1 MNNYLIGEKLIHSY
15 SKKIHN
21 LFNDKDYFLMP
32 LNEHEFD
39 EFMKNKNFL
48 GLNVTIPYKE
58 KVLKYIDEFDEISN
72 KTKVVNTIINNNGV
86 LKGYNTDYY
95 GFLNMCKNNNISF
108 KNKKALILGSGG
120 TSKTIKTCLIDEGI
134 KEVYIVSRTK
144 GKDKITYLEA
154 ENKFD
159 VDYIINTT
167 PCGMY
172 PHIDDKLLINLD
184 KFTSLKY
191 CIDVIYNPFR
201 TNFLLEAKK
210 RGIKILSG
218 LEMLVKQ
225 AYYSHKL
232 FYPKRKSVNS
242 RSVYRQIMLENLNL
256 VLIGLPA
263 TGKTTISSKL
273 ASCLNLEHID
283 TDAEIEK
290 NIHMSI
296 KEFFNL
302 YGEDKFREIEHDVIN
317 EVFKNKGKVISL
329 GGGSLI
335 LEKNRNIIM
344 RNSIIIFLNRDLSFI
359 KENKRAYIDRPLLVD
374 ENSIN
379 KLYQE
384 RISTYKQ
391 CSDIEID
398 TNSTI
403 LNTINE
409 ILTKL
414 M

>member
-1 MNNYLIGEKLIHSY
+1 MNNYLIGEKLNHSY

-32 LNEHEFD
+32 LNENEFD

-72 KTKVVNTIINNNGV
+72 KTKVVNTIINDNGI

-120 TSKTIKTCLIDEGI
+120 TSKTIKTCLIVEGI

-184 KFTSLKY
+184 KFTSLKC

-218 LEMLVKQ
+218 LEMLVEQ

-232 FYPKRKSVNS
+232 FYPKRKLVNS

-283 TDAEIEK
+283 TDEEIEK
-290 NIHMSI
+290 NIGMSI

-302 YGEDKFREIEHDVIN
+302 YGENKFREIEHNVIQ

-391 CSDIEID
+391 CLDIEID

>member
-1 MNNYLIGEKLIHSY
+1 
-15 SKKIHN
+15 
-21 LFNDKDYFLMP
+21 
-32 LNEHEFD
+32 
-39 EFMKNKNFL
+39 
-48 GLNVTIPYKE
+48 
-58 KVLKYIDEFDEISN
+58 
-72 KTKVVNTIINNNGV
+72 
-86 LKGYNTDYY
+86 
-95 GFLNMCKNNNISF
+95 
-108 KNKKALILGSGG
+108 
-120 TSKTIKTCLIDEGI
+120 
-134 KEVYIVSRTK
+134 
-144 GKDKITYLEA
+144 
-154 ENKFD
+154 
-159 VDYIINTT
+159 
-167 PCGMY
+167 MY
-172 PHIDDKLLINLD
+172 PHIDDELLINLD
-184 KFTSLKY
+184 KFTSLKC

-218 LEMLVKQ
+218 LEMLVEQ

-232 FYPKRKSVNS
+232 FYPKRKLVNS

-283 TDAEIEK
+283 TDEEIEK

-302 YGEDKFREIEHDVIN
+302 YGENKFREIEHNVIT

-344 RNSIIIFLNRDLSFI
+344 RNSIVIFLNRDLSFI

-374 ENSIN
+374 EN
-379 KLYQE
+379 
-384 RISTYKQ
+384 
-391 CSDIEID
+391 
-398 TNSTI
+398 
-403 LNTINE
+403 
-409 ILTKL
+409 
-414 M
+414 

>member
-1 MNNYLIGEKLIHSY
+1 MNNYLIGEKLNHSY

-21 LFNDKDYFLMP
+21 LFNDQDYFLMP
-32 LNEHEFD
+32 LNEKEFED
-39 EFMKNKNFL
+39 FMINKNFL
-48 GLNVTIPYKE
+48 GLNITIPYKE
-58 KVLKYIDEFDEISN
+58 KVLKYIDVFDEISN
-72 KTKVVNTIINNNGV
+72 KTKVVNTVINDNGI

-120 TSKTIKTCLIDEGI
+120 TSKTVKACLIDEGI
-134 KEVYIVSRTK
+134 KEVYIVSRNK

-154 ENKFD
+154 EKKFD

-172 PHIDDKLLINLD
+172 PHIDDELLINLD
-184 KFTSLKY
+184 KFTSLKC

-210 RGIKILSG
+210 RKIKVLSG
-218 LEMLVKQ
+218 LEMLVEQ

-232 FYPKRKSVNS
+232 FYPKKKLVNS
-242 RSVYRQIMLENLNL
+242 RSVYRKIMLENLNL

-273 ASCLNLEHID
+273 ANCLHLEHID
-283 TDAEIEK
+283 TDQEIEK
-290 NIHMSI
+290 IIGMSI

-302 YGEDKFREIEHDVIN
+302 YGENKFREIEHNVIQ

-344 RNSIIIFLNRDLSFI
+344 RNSIVIFLNRDLSFI
-359 KENKRAYIDRPLLVD
+359 KENKKAYIDRPLLVD

-391 CSDIEID
+391 CLDIGID

>member
-1 MNNYLIGEKLIHSY
+1 MNNYLIGEKLNHSY

-32 LNEHEFD
+32 LNENEFD

-72 KTKVVNTIINNNGV
+72 KTKVVNTIINDNGI

-172 PHIDDKLLINLD
+172 PHIDDELLINLD
-184 KFTSLKY
+184 KFTSLKC

-218 LEMLVKQ
+218 LEMLVEQ

-283 TDAEIEK
+283 TDEEIEK